1 MGDWGMVEFVHRIG
15 QTIFQLHILS
25 KLDVVVHLSVSVL
38 SMLKG
43 FHVEQVF
50 FLYLGLAQGTRPG
63 SDRIDGSECDPI

>member
-1 MGDWGMVEFVHRIG
+1 MGDWGMVEFVHIIG

-50 FLYLGLAQGTRPG
+50 FST
-63 SDRIDGSECDPI
+63 